1 MIATPEVEAPEPA
14 PPPMVRPPEAEV
26 KDASVMEA
34 MTSEADAP
42 PELAVA
48 APEAAVSD
56 AAEMVCP
63 AEAQRDWSSPT
74 VSLAWS
80 TSDWVTPGAWSST
93 HWKHVV

>member
-1 MIATPEVEAPEPA
+1 
-14 PPPMVRPPEAEV
+14 MVRPPEAEV

-63 AEAQRDWSSPT
+63 AEAQTDWS
-74 VSLAWS
+74 
-80 TSDWVTPGAWSST
+80 
-93 HWKHVV
+93 